1 MNPCQQWVACV
12 QEALR
17 RLLAECAHVDVRRAA
32 LAAAAP
38 QHPAAY
44 DASFLLP
51 FAAMVGCTQ
60 WSEAFASR
68 HHPPVLLA
76 RQLIVQPTDSLCAA
90 LHRVVNMSCLRPLL
104 QYRLQNV
111 ACGSSS
117 LLVHLPAEHG
127 P

>member
-1 MNPCQQWVACV
+1 MYVCLTCLAGRNACHWWVACV

-51 FAAMVGCTQ
+51 FAAMVGRRGV
-60 WSEAFASR
+60 R
-68 HHPPVLLA
+68 HLNRCIIFCIDWRNHQSAV
-76 RQLIVQPTDSLCAA
+76 
-90 LHRVVNMSCLRPLL
+90 HRPLT
-104 QYRLQNV
+104 V
-111 ACGSSS
+111 C
-117 LLVHLPAEHG
+117 VLPFAVW
-127 P
+127 

>member
-1 MNPCQQWVACV
+1 LPCV

-44 DASFLLP
+44 DSSFLLP

-60 WSEAFASR
+60 GTDCLEAFSFIDSGCCCFA
-68 HHPPVLLA
+68 
-76 RQLIVQPTDSLCAA
+76 QQP
-90 LHRVVNMSCLRPLL
+90 
-104 QYRLQNV
+104 
-111 ACGSSS
+111 
-117 LLVHLPAEHG
+117 E
-127 P
+127 